1 MLFQEQILFL
11 LLTLYNQMPV
21 AVQILFFEYMRKR
34 APENL
39 GENG

>member
-39 GENG
+39 RENG